1 MGHFGN
7 SIIKDRRI
15 GFLTYDLQ
23 PFTEDCLN
31 RISIV
36 IHQNLMKAYPVF
48 FHPNQDR
55 VRFPFLPSQLKG
67 RHFGVNVEGSTPEGF
82 ASNVNLKAAWE
93 CARESDIIVLFGLQG
108 ATALLTAILGSIL
121 NRTIIS
127 VNQTLPLKWELRR
140 RWWVRLLKR
149 FLLAQCEY
157 HVYQTPVSKDV
168 LMTVYRVE
176 EDRLYYAPFEA
187 GASGFMEVLA
197 SCEQNREGL
206 RAILG
211 VRDRIVFLFVGNLHV
226 FKGVSCLIEAASLLP
241 LGTDYECIFA
251 GPEEPKNIV
260 GGTIEY
266 YKNLA
271 RKFGT
276 EGRVRFLGSLPPPK
290 LVEWYI
296 ASDVVVLPTQRDTFG
311 KVLVEGGLASKPLIT
326 TSACGAA
333 GTIVVDGENGFVV
346 EPADPSSLSV
356 AMSAMFDAGLRE
368 SMGRRS
374 KKIIEMFCN
383 RESETKG
390 FASAILH
397 ALKT

>member
-1 MGHFGN
+1 
-7 SIIKDRRI
+7 
-15 GFLTYDLQ
+15 
-23 PFTEDCLN
+23 
-31 RISIV
+31 
-36 IHQNLMKAYPVF
+36 
-48 FHPNQDR
+48 
-55 VRFPFLPSQLKG
+55 
-67 RHFGVNVEGSTPEGF
+67 
-82 ASNVNLKAAWE
+82 
-93 CARESDIIVLFGLQG
+93 
-108 ATALLTAILGSIL
+108 
-121 NRTIIS
+121 
-127 VNQTLPLKWELRR
+127 
-140 RWWVRLLKR
+140 
-149 FLLAQCEY
+149 
-157 HVYQTPVSKDV
+157 
-168 LMTVYRVE
+168 MTVYRIG
-176 EDRLYYAPFEA
+176 EDRLFFAPFEA
-187 GASGFMEVLA
+187 GASGFKEVLA

-241 LGTDYECIFA
+241 PGTDYECIFA

-266 YKNLA
+266 YMNLA
-271 RKFGT
+271 RKFGI
-276 EGRVRFLGSLPPPK
+276 ENRVRFLGSLPPHK

-296 ASDVVVLPTQRDTFG
+296 ASDVVVLPTQRDMFP

-333 GTIVVDGENGFVV
+333 GTIVLDGENGFVV
-346 EPADPSSLSV
+346 EPTDPSSLSV
-356 AMSAMFDAGLRE
+356 AMAAMLDAGLRE

-374 KKIIEMFCN
+374 KKIIDVFCN

>member
-1 MGHFGN
+1 
-7 SIIKDRRI
+7 
-15 GFLTYDLQ
+15 
-23 PFTEDCLN
+23 
-31 RISIV
+31 
-36 IHQNLMKAYPVF
+36 
-48 FHPNQDR
+48 
-55 VRFPFLPSQLKG
+55 LKG
-67 RHFGVNVEGSTPEGF
+67 KYFGVAVVESTPEGF
-82 ASNVNLKAAWE
+82 ASNVNWKAAWE
-93 CARESDIIVLFGLQG
+93 CARKSDIIVLFGLQG

-121 NRTIIS
+121 KRTIIS
-127 VNQTLPLKWELRR
+127 VNQTVPLKWERRR

-149 FLLAQCEY
+149 FLLARCEY
-157 HVYQTPVSKDV
+157 HIYQTPVSKDV
-168 LMTVYRVE
+168 LMTVYRIG
-176 EDRLYYAPFEA
+176 EDRLFFAPFEA
-187 GASGFMEVLA
+187 GASGFKEGLA
-197 SCEQNREGL
+197 SCEQNREEL

-241 LGTDYECIFA
+241 PGTDYECIFA
-251 GPEEPKNIV
+251 GPEEPKNKV

-266 YKNLA
+266 YMNLA

-276 EGRVRFLGSLPPPK
+276 EGRVRFLGSLPPDN

-296 ASDVVVLPTQRDTFG
+296 ASDVVVLPTQRDPFA

-346 EPADPSSLSV
+346 EPADPYSLSA
-356 AMSAMFDAGLRE
+356 AMSALLEAGLRE
-368 SMGRRS
+368 SMGHRS
-374 KKIIEMFCN
+374 KKIVDVFCN